1 MRKIIIATTN
11 NGKFE
16 EIKSVLAGEFDS
28 FYSLRDF
35 PERIEIEEDSM
46 LYVENALKKARK
58 IGERFGFYT
67 IADDSGLEV
76 DALGGRPG
84 VHSSRYGK
92 NDDDRINRL
101 LKELRDVPWNKRKA
115 IFKAYV
121 ACYIPE
127 KEISYVFYGY
137 LRGFIGFEKV
147 GQGGFGYD
155 PVFFVPGLNKYVA
168 ELTREE
174 KNRISHRG
182 RALQAFKDFIKGDI
196 FSNSKALNL

>member
-11 NGKFE
+11 NGKYE
-16 EIKSVLAGEFDS
+16 EIKSVLAGEFDL

-35 PERIEIEEDSM
+35 PEKIEIEEDSL

-58 IGERFGFYT
+58 IGERFGIYT

-76 DALGGRPG
+76 EALSGRPG
-84 VHSSRYGK
+84 VHSSRYGR
-92 NDDDRINRL
+92 NDDERISRL
-101 LKELRDVPWNKRKA
+101 LDELRDVPWDRRKA

-127 KEISYVFYGY
+127 KEISYVFYGF
-137 LRGFIGFEKV
+137 LRGYIGFERT
-147 GQGGFGYD
+147 GEGGFGYD
-155 PVFFVPGLNKYVA
+155 PVFFIPGLNKYVA
-168 ELTREE
+168 ELTRDE

-196 FSNSKALNL
+196 FSTSKALNL